1 MTDSN
6 VPPYPGEVP
15 GPDGQPPYGAPTP
28 PPGQP
33 APGQPYGQQPPA
45 GQPYGQ
51 QPYGQQP
58 PAGQPYGQQSYQGA
72 PGQSP
77 IDVGA
82 AFSYGWDKFTK
93 NIGPILLG
101 SLAWAVGIGILI
113 GIFYA
118 IIIGGAAAA
127 SSLDSDGGFLA
138 VGFGSMVLFLGVS
151 LLLGMF
157 FQAAATNVGL
167 VATTGRSITVG
178 DFFSIPNFSKA
189 LLTALLVGVATA
201 VSTIVVVVGPLAV
214 GFFGIFAL
222 HFAIDKGLGAVD
234 AIKAS
239 IDVALKNAGQVA
251 LLMLLVAVANGVGV
265 AICGIGLIVS
275 MPVAMI
281 ATAYCYRRVVGQ
293 QPA

>member
-1 MTDSN
+1 MSDSN

-33 APGQPYGQQPPA
+33 APGQ
-45 GQPYGQ
+45 

-58 PAGQPYGQQSYQGA
+58 PAGQPYGQQAFQPG

-82 AFSYGWDKFTK
+82 AFSYGWEKFTK
-93 NIGPILLG
+93 NVGPIILG
-101 SLAWAVGIGILI
+101 ALVWGVGIGVLI

-118 IIIGGAAAA
+118 MIIGGAAAA
-127 SSLDSDGGFLA
+127 SSLDSSGGFLA
-138 VGFGSMVLFLGVS
+138 VGFGSMVLFFGVS
-151 LLLGMF
+151 LVLGMF

-167 VATTGRSITVG
+167 VATTGRQITVG
-178 DFFSIPNFSKA
+178 DFFSVPNFSKA
-189 LLTALLVGVATA
+189 LLTALLVGLASA
-201 VSTIVVVVGPLAV
+201 VSTVVVVGPLVV

-239 IDVALKNAGQVA
+239 VDVALKNAGQVA
-251 LLMLLVAVANGVGV
+251 LLMLLVYVANAVGS
-265 AICGIGLIVS
+265 AICGVGLIVS

-281 ATAYCYRRVVGQ
+281 ATAYCYRRVVGE
-293 QPA
+293 QPV

>member
-33 APGQPYGQQPPA
+33 APGQQPHGQQPPA
-45 GQPYGQ
+45 G

-118 IIIGGAAAA
+118 IIIRGAATA
-127 SSLDSDGGFLA
+127 SSLDSSGGFLA
-138 VGFGSMVLFLGVS
+138 VGLGSIVLFLGVS

-201 VSTIVVVVGPLAV
+201 VSMIVVVGPLAV

-251 LLMLLVAVANGVGV
+251 LLMLLVYVANLAGLAVCGVGT
-265 AICGIGLIVS
+265 IIS

>member
-28 PPGQP
+28 P
-33 APGQPYGQQPPA
+33 
-45 GQPYGQ
+45 GQ

-58 PAGQPYGQQSYQGA
+58 PAGQPYAQPYCQQPYQGA

-101 SLAWAVGIGILI
+101 SLAWAVGIGILV

-118 IIIGGAAAA
+118 IIIRGAAAA
-127 SSLDSDGGFLA
+127 SSLDSSGGFLA

-151 LLLGMF
+151 LLLGVF

-201 VSTIVVVVGPLAV
+201 VSMIVVVGPLAV